1 MFGLMN
7 DSANAVAALSR
18 SNALIEFDLDGKILT
33 ANENFLALMGY
44 SLAEVVGKH
53 HSMFVDKA
61 YGASEEYRRF
71 WADLKA
77 GRFFVAEFARRT
89 KDGREVWIEGS
100 YNPVLRGGRPYK
112 VIKIATDITAQKA
125 ERARV
130 ESELAAIRR
139 SQAVITFALDGTI
152 LDANDNF
159 LAALGYALDEI
170 KGRHHSLFIDPAE
183 VSGEGYRRFWE
194 ELRAGKYQTAEYRRL
209 GKGGREVWIQASYNP
224 MFDSDGRISG
234 VIKFATDITAAH
246 QARQQRRRA
255 QEHLNA
261 GVSDIAGA
269 VASTNEA
276 ATGAAAAAV
285 EVSTN
290 VQAVASGSAQLAS
303 SVAEINGQVGR
314 ALEISNAA
322 VEQAGSAGATVA
334 ELADAVGKIGAVVE
348 LISSIASQTNL
359 LALNATIEAAR
370 AGEAGKGFA
379 VVASEVKALAS
390 QTARATG
397 EIAAHIAAVQQS
409 SARAQGV
416 IETITG
422 TIGDINGISL
432 SISAAVEEQ
441 AAVTNDMSHNMGEA
455 AAGVEMI
462 TRSMEEVATL
472 TRNADK
478 GIKGVVEAA
487 REAA

>member
-1 MFGLMN
+1 MFSFNG
-7 DSANAVAALSR
+7 NASRMLAAISHAHAMLE
-18 SNALIEFDLDGKILT
+18 LDLDGRILD
-33 ANENFLALMGY
+33 ANETFLALTGS
-44 SLAEVVGKH
+44 SLKEIVGRDH
-53 HSMFVDKA
+53 ATIVSEA
-61 YGASEEYRRF
+61 YIRSDEYRAFR
-71 WADLKA
+71 AALATERGIVAEIPYRTTSGRDLWLA
-77 GRFFVAEFARRT
+77 GRCA
-89 KDGREVWIEGS
+89 
-100 YNPVLRGGRPYK
+100 PVLRGGKPYK
-112 VIKIATDITAQKA
+112 IVKIATDITAQKA
-125 ERARV
+125 ERARM

-170 KGRHHSLFIDPAE
+170 KGRHHSLFVDPAE

-224 MFDSDGRISG
+224 MFDGAGQVIG

-246 QARQQRRRA
+246 QARQQRRQA
-255 QEHLNA
+255 QERVNA
-261 GVSDIAGA
+261 GVTDIAGA
-269 VASTNEA
+269 VGSTNEA
-276 ATGAAAAAV
+276 ATGAAAAV

-303 SVAEINGQVGR
+303 SVAEINSQVGR
-314 ALEISNAA
+314 ALEISNTA

-334 ELADAVGKIGAVVE
+334 ELAEAVGKIGAVVE
-348 LISSIASQTNL
+348 LISSIANQTNL

-409 SARAQGV
+409 STRAQGV
-416 IETITG
+416 IETISA

-441 AAVTNDMSHNMGEA
+441 AAVTNDMSRNMGEA

-472 TRNADK
+472 TRNADE
-478 GIKGVVEAA
+478 GIKGVVAAA